1 MIIFILG
8 GFLRKRSD
16 GSYGSDRISYMRIL
30 AGYYLYKKLAENNK
44 VELIVSGGKGIYK
57 GIRGIPP
64 VATIMRQELVELGI
78 SSKKIKVDKTDFT
91 YPELI
96 WLKKYIVGEKTETFI
111 ISSAYHFPRIKTM
124 INLLPDLKKLKTMVK
139 LVPAEKIVL
148 KSSKKMGPEINNYI
162 NGPEMKKLLVSEKK
176 GIKDLKS
183 GKYKSPHSD

>member
-64 VATIMRQELVELGI
+64 VATVMRQELVELGI
-78 SSKKIKVDKTDFT
+78 SSKEIKVDKTDFT

-96 WLKKYIVGEKTETFI
+96 WLKKYIVGKKTETFI

-124 INLLPDLKKLKTMVK
+124 FNLLPDLNKLKTMVK

-148 KSSKKMGPEINNYI
+148 KSSKKMGSEINNYI
-162 NGPEMKKLLVSEKK
+162 KGPEMKKLLVSEKK

-183 GKYKSPHSD
+183 GKYKFN

>member
-183 GKYKSPHSD
+183 GKYKFN

>member
-8 GFLRKRSD
+8 GFLRKKGD
-16 GSYGSDRISYMRIL
+16 GSYGSDRISYIRVL

-64 VATIMRQELVELGI
+64 VATVMRQELVELGI
-78 SSKKIKVDKTDFT
+78 NSKEIKVDKTDFT
-91 YPELI
+91 YPEII
-96 WLKKYIVGEKTETFI
+96 WLKKYIVGKKTETFI
-111 ISSAYHFPRIKTM
+111 ISSAYHFPRIRTM
-124 INLLPDLKKLKTMVK
+124 INLLPDLKKLKTTVK

-148 KSSKKMGPEINNYI
+148 KSNKKMGAEINNY
-162 NGPEMKKLLVSEKK
+162 NKSSEMKKLLASEKK
-176 GIKDLKS
+176 GVRDLKN